1 MSTQRR
7 HDQGKTNAVEG
18 LSAFEGRDVV
28 LATIKVTNA
37 GDGLSDAMSIEP
49 VEMHHGE
56 KRYLLIEAEVTRVHY
71 DELKDT
77 DVLKRV
83 HTLKAGT
90 ATLVSAEFAVGLIEA
105 QRKAILSAK
114 GVEEFDFTDE
124 EIAEQAAKEQA
135 ES

>member
-18 LSAFEGRDVV
+18 LSTFEGCDVV
-28 LATIKVTNA
+28 LATIKVTIA
-37 GDGLSDAMSIEP
+37 GDGLSDAMSIDP
-49 VEMHHGE
+49 VEMHQGE

-90 ATLVSAEFAVGLIEA
+90 ATLVDPEFAVELIEK
-105 QRKAILSAK
+105 QRKAIQSAK
-114 GVEEFDFTDE
+114 GVEEFDFSDA
-124 EIAEQAAKEQA
+124 EIAEQAAKERA
-135 ES
+135 EQ